1 MKANKEI
8 LVLIIGVLIL
18 YCLYET
24 KQRRELER
32 FNCDLRASNKRT
44 DSLHVYQS
52 ERLLYYSIISIKQN
66 EIINRFS
73 SSRKSKLEDAE
84 LMELQTKLN

>member
-44 DSLHVYQS
+44 DSLYIYQS

-73 SSRKSKLEDAE
+73 SSRKAKLEDAE
-84 LMELQTKLN
+84 LMELQNKLN

>member
-1 MKANKEI
+1 MKANKDI

-24 KQRRELER
+24 KQKRELER
-32 FNCDLRASNKRT
+32 FNCDLRASNKRI
-44 DSLHVYQS
+44 DSLYVYQS

-73 SSRKSKLEDAE
+73 SSRKAKLEDAE

>member
-1 MKANKEI
+1 MRANKEI

-18 YCLYET
+18 YCLYGT
-24 KQRRELER
+24 KQKKELER
-32 FNCDLRASNKRT
+32 FNFDLRASNKRT

-73 SSRKSKLEDAE
+73 SSRKAKLEDAE

>member
-73 SSRKSKLEDAE
+73 SSRKAKLEDTE
-84 LMELQTKLN
+84 LMYLQTKLN

>member
-73 SSRKSKLEDAE
+73 SSRKAKLEDTE

>member
-8 LVLIIGVLIL
+8 LVLNIGVLII

-44 DSLHVYQS
+44 DSLYVYQS

-73 SSRKSKLEDAE
+73 SSRKAKLEDAE

>member
-18 YCLYET
+18 YCLYGT
-24 KQRRELER
+24 KNKRELER
-32 FNCDLRASNKRT
+32 VNCDLRASNKRT
-44 DSLHVYQS
+44 DSLYVYQS
-52 ERLLYYSIISIKQN
+52 ERLLYNSIISIKPN
-66 EIINRFS
+66 EMINRFS
-73 SSRKSKLEDAE
+73 SSRIAKLEDTE

>member
-73 SSRKSKLEDAE
+73 SSRKAKLEDAE

>member
-32 FNCDLRASNKRT
+32 FNCDLRASNKKT
-44 DSLHVYQS
+44 DSLCVYQS

-73 SSRKSKLEDAE
+73 SSRKAKLEDAE